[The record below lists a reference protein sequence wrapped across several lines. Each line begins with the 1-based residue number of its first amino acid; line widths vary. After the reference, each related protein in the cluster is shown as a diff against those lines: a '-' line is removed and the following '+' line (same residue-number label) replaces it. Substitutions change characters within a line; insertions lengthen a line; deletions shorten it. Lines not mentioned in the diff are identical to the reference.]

1 MRVLAAMS
9 GGVDSAVAAARLV
22 AAGHDVTGVHLALSR
37 TPLAYREGSRGC
49 CSLEDSFDA
58 RRAADRLGI
67 PFYVWDFSQRF
78 AEEVI
83 HPFID
88 EYRAGRT
95 PNPCLRCNERIKFA
109 AVLERG
115 MDLGFD
121 AVATGHYARLD
132 ATGDLTRMYR
142 AVDPG
147 KDQSYVLAVL
157 NQDQLS
163 HCLFPLG
170 DSLKTDVRAEAARLG
185 LSVADKPDSY
195 DICFIPDGD
204 TPGWL
209 TDQLGEQTG
218 EFRDETG
225 TVVGHHDGYHHFTIG
240 QRRGLH
246 LGTPAAD
253 GRPRY
258 VLDIEPVS
266 NTVTVGPGED
276 LEVHHLEAIR
286 PVWCSAAPGASWRG
300 QVQVRAHGTPVGC
313 RVQIAPGGVR
323 IDLETSLRGVAPGQ
337 AAVLYDGDLVI
348 GSATIC
354 GTDRAGTDIAHAGQ
368 PGVDSAL
375 R

>member
-58 RRAADRLGI
+58 RRAADRIGI
-67 PFYVWDFSQRF
+67 PFYVWDFSERF

-115 MDLGFD
+115 LDLGFD
-121 AVATGHYARLD
+121 AVATGHYARLE
-132 ATGDLTRMYR
+132 TREGITRMRR

-147 KDQSYVLAVL
+147 KDQSYVLGVL
-157 NQDQLS
+157 NQEQLS

-170 DSLKTDVRAEAARLG
+170 DSYKTEVRAEAARLG
-185 LSVADKPDSY
+185 LTVADKPDSY

-204 TPGWL
+204 TAGWL
-209 TDQLGEQTG
+209 SDQLGEHTG

-225 TVVGHHDGYHHFTIG
+225 DVVGHHDGYHHFTIG

-246 LGTPAAD
+246 LGTPASD

-266 NTVTVGPGED
+266 NTVVVGPSED
-276 LEVHHLEAIR
+276 LEVHRLEAIR
-286 PVWCSAAPGASWRG
+286 PVWCSDTPGTDSWVG
-300 QVQVRAHGTPVGC
+300 QVQVRAHGTPVEA
-313 RVQIAPGGVR
+313 RVQRVDGGVR
-323 IDLETSLRGVAPGQ
+323 MTLRTPLKGVAPGQ
-337 AAVLYDGDLVI
+337 AAVLYDGDLVV

-354 GTDRAGTDIAHAGQ
+354 GTDRAGTDIVGAT
-368 PGVDSAL
+368 